1 MKTLAF
7 ALCAVLAGCAT
18 ASGWQPEAKRLMA
31 QGQCQAARNL
41 AAANEPDLMH
51 QTGLF
56 GAIYADCDRN
66 MTEAAKYFH
75 LSARFGNQEAQ
86 RTLIQLGLPV
96 PPADLAQRRQAGN
109 GVLYN
114 IVQGGYAAPDT
125 SFAPS
130 GSATC
135 SARQTS
141 MGAGMNRQYQIT
153 CR

>member
-1 MKTLAF
+1 MKFVLTAMTLTLA
-7 ALCAVLAGCAT
+7 ACASAG
-18 ASGWQPEAKRLMA
+18 GWQSEARSLMA
-31 QGQCQAARNL
+31 RGQCQAARNL

-96 PPADLAQRRQAGN
+96 PAPDLAQRRQAG
-109 GVLYN
+109 GSALYTF
-114 IVQGGYAAPDT
+114 VQGYT
-125 SFAPS
+125 SEPNLTPS

-135 SARQTS
+135 TARQTS
-141 MGAGMNRQYQIT
+141 MGRGMNQTFQIN